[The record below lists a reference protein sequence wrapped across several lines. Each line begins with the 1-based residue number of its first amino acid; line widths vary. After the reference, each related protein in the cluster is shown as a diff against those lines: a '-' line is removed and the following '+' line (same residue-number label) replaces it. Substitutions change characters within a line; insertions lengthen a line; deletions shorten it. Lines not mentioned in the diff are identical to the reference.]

1 MEIENILRRIGLTG
15 NEARVYI
22 ELLKGGST
30 SANNLAKKISFD
42 RSLTYQILNNLIQK
56 GLANHILKEKIH
68 YFEASAPENLLN
80 SIKEKERLA
89 ITIIPNLKSLEKIEK
104 TEREVKIYEGKNGL
118 RVLFT
123 ELLNE
128 KNINI
133 FGATGKSYEILKFEM
148 PHLIKEVE
156 EKGLRGKMISNLS
169 FKNHPI
175 TKIKG
180 IRVKYLE
187 KERSQATTIIYDDK
201 VSIHLLKDKPLIIII
216 KNKDISDT
224 YKNYFNLLWKIA
236 KKA

>member
-1 MEIENILRRIGLTG
+1 MELEENLKKLGLTG
-15 NEARVYI
+15 NESKVYL
-22 ELLKGGST
+22 ELIKRGSI
-30 SANNLAKKISFD
+30 SANDLAKKLSFD
-42 RSLTYQILNNLIQK
+42 RTLTYQILNNLIQK
-56 GLANHILKEKIH
+56 GLVNHILKEKKR

-89 ITIIPNLKSLEKIEK
+89 SSIIPNLKSLEKIER
-104 TEREVKIYEGKNGL
+104 TEQDVKVYEGKNGL

-123 ELLNE
+123 ELLNQ

-133 FGATGKSYEILKFEM
+133 FGATGKSYEILKFEI

-156 EKGLRGKMISNLS
+156 EKGLKGKMISNLK
-169 FKNHPI
+169 FKNHPM

-180 IRVKYLE
+180 IKVKYLKKE
-187 KERSQATTIIYDDK
+187 KSQATTIIYDDK

-224 YKNYFNLLWKIA
+224 YKNYFNILWKIA
-236 KKA
+236 KKV